1 MRVYGLTGGIA
12 SGKSTVAEILRSKNI
27 PVVDADVVAREI
39 VAPNTSG
46 LQKIVE
52 HFGIEILCEDG
63 TLNRQKLGNI
73 VFQNPDE
80 RKKLESITH
89 PRIFAGIAKKLG
101 EYRSGGAS
109 LAFVE
114 AALMV
119 ETGSYRLYEG
129 LVVVG
134 CDHTQQ
140 LERLMIRNN
149 FDQQEAQSRIEAQ
162 MPLSRKRS
170 VADYYIDN
178 SGTIEEL
185 QQKIASLL
193 DKIL

>member
-1 MRVYGLTGGIA
+1 M
-12 SGKSTVAEILRSKNI
+12 
-27 PVVDADVVAREI
+27 VAREV

-52 HFGIEILCEDG
+52 HFGTEILCEDG
-63 TLNRQKLGNI
+63 TLNRQKLGEI
-73 VFQNPDE
+73 VFQNPDQ

-89 PRIFAGIAKKLG
+89 PRIFGGIAKKLG
-101 EYRSGGAS
+101 EYRSKGAS

-134 CDHTQQ
+134 CDDAQQ
-140 LERLMIRNN
+140 LERLMVRNH
-149 FDQQEAQSRIEAQ
+149 FSLQEAQSRIDSQ
-162 MPLSRKRS
+162 MPLSEKRS
-170 VADYYIDN
+170 IADYYIDN
-178 SGTIEEL
+178 SGTIGEL
-185 QQKIASLL
+185 QQKTISLL
-193 DKIL
+193 DELL